1 MTLTE
6 TKTHR
11 HRQRQIKRAYQTQ
24 YVLYL
29 PKVWGSRIWNIILTV
44 FLWWQRQRQRHNF
57 MHFLRGDY
65 FSGLNFFQGW
75 IYEFRTV
82 YLVKFPSLFSFFCL
96 FVVVAANSESGLTC
110 PSLSGPEC
118 TLLNNHNVTYINIY
132 NFSKNRLVTCFF
144 IDCWKQFSC
153 ETLEAEIKNSH
164 RLKILVGENFGKTFG
179 WKIFC
184 NMSSSTKYH
193 QIKGS
198 SIWFPQQMI
207 WKFWKYLV
215 FRYSTRKTT

>member
-1 MTLTE
+1 M
-6 TKTHR
+6 
-11 HRQRQIKRAYQTQ
+11 
-24 YVLYL
+24 
-29 PKVWGSRIWNIILTV
+29 
-44 FLWWQRQRQRHNF
+44 WWQRQRQRHNF
-57 MHFLRGDY
+57 MHFLRNDY

-179 WKIFC
+179 WENFC
-184 NMSSSTKYH
+184 NMSSTKYH
-193 QIKGS
+193 QIKSHRYGFHNKLYENFGN
-198 SIWFPQQMI
+198 IWCSNIRQGRPLNIETDSFSAARLCLAASVLEKLWMKKL
-207 WKFWKYLV
+207 W
-215 FRYSTRKTT
+215 

>member
-1 MTLTE
+1 M
-6 TKTHR
+6 
-11 HRQRQIKRAYQTQ
+11 
-24 YVLYL
+24 LYL

-96 FVVVAANSESGLTC
+96 FVVVAANSESGLTLTC

-132 NFSKNRLVTCFF
+132 NFIKNRLVKCFF
-144 IDCWKQFSC
+144 IDCLAAKRLRQKSKTLTDWKSWLAK
-153 ETLEAEIKNSH
+153 TLARRSAERTFATCRH
-164 RLKILVGENFGKTFG
+164 RQNI
-179 WKIFC
+179 
-184 NMSSSTKYH
+184 TK
-193 QIKGS
+193 
-198 SIWFPQQMI
+198 
-207 WKFWKYLV
+207 
-215 FRYSTRKTT
+215 